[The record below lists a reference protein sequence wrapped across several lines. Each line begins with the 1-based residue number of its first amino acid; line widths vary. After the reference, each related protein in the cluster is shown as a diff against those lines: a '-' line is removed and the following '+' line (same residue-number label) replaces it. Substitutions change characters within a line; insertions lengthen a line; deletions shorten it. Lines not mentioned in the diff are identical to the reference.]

1 MYDLSHSHLK
11 HSRTPVIS
19 YFPLIVVPYPYLSSF
34 VYFFDT
40 VATVVYVLIHPLGA
54 IPVTIFMPAITIM
67 LAKTHPHST
76 VNGP

>member
-1 MYDLSHSHLK
+1 M
-11 HSRTPVIS
+11 
-19 YFPLIVVPYPYLSSF
+19 VPYPYLSSF

-76 VNGP
+76 AVDITFYKYVNNYK